1 LELVTILFLNAYIFY
16 FVKWIF
22 FKRNW

>member
-1 LELVTILFLNAYIFY
+1 VTILFLNAYIFY